1 MNQPA
6 DHPERFV
13 LADEVHARPPE
24 PLETASRLS
33 YVAVLVDPDARVGEF
48 ARLVQLCER
57 MGVPPPA
64 AGLTQFVAPLGNV
77 RLKWERHGEFSAY
90 TVIAPG
96 VPGLPFAETAAAL
109 LPAHWLREVPG
120 TTVMSAHAVLL
131 PAGDGPPAEGE
142 LAPWFLPGASI
153 VGAGLAEGAGYAFTD
168 FRIHPDGSS
177 RFVLLNRGFT
187 VRQAGRMAQ
196 RLFEIEA
203 YRMLALLALPIARR
217 QSPRIN
223 AIEKSLAVLM
233 DGIARDAGMAYA
245 GDEALLQEL
254 TRLAAE
260 IESGLA
266 ASQFR
271 FGACRAYADIVR
283 TRIADLREERI
294 PGMQTIGE
302 FMARRFEP
310 AIATCFTVAQR
321 LRDLSD
327 RVAQASALLS
337 TRVDIVRERQ
347 NQALLASMDR
357 RAKLQ
362 LRLQQTVEGLSVAA
376 ITYYAVGLI
385 GYLAKGLKAAGVKLD
400 PDIAAGVAVPLVAG
414 AALWTLK
421 RVHARIARAERTDPH

>member
-1 MNQPA
+1 VNQPS
-6 DHPERFV
+6 DHPDRFV

-24 PLETASRLS
+24 PLETPSRLS
-33 YVAVLVDPDARVGEF
+33 YMAVLVDPDARAGEF

-57 MGVPPPA
+57 MGVTPPPP
-64 AGLTQFVAPLGNV
+64 GVTQFVTPVGSV

-90 TVIAPG
+90 TVIAPA
-96 VPGLPFAETAAAL
+96 VPGLPFAETAASL

-120 TTVMSAHAVLL
+120 TTMVSAHAVLL
-131 PAGDGPPAEGE
+131 PAGDAPPTESE

-153 VGAGLAEGAGYAFTD
+153 VGADLAEGAGYAFTD

-233 DGIARDAGMAYA
+233 DGIARDAGTAYA

-271 FGACRAYADIVR
+271 FGACRAYADLVR
-283 TRIADLREERI
+283 TRITDLREQRI
-294 PGMQTIGE
+294 PGIQTIGE
-302 FMARRFEP
+302 FMTRRFEP
-310 AIATCFTVAQR
+310 AVTTCTTVSQR

-347 NQALLASMDR
+347 NQALLGSMDR

-385 GYLAKGLKAAGVKLD
+385 GYLAKGFKAAGVRID
-400 PDIAAGVAVPLVAG
+400 PDLATGVAVPLIAG
-414 AALWTLK
+414 TALWMLR
-421 RVHARIARAERTDPH
+421 RVRRRIARSEGAEAH